1 MRSINWRVTAFT
13 VVFFIVF
20 VRLGFWQLDR
30 EDEKVALLEAN
41 AEAMAGAP
49 VGLAELEAL
58 DRGNPQ
64 TTAPRVVLHG
74 RWENRWVLLDNRILD
89 GRAGYEVL
97 QLFRDA
103 SIEQPVL
110 INRGYVSG
118 GPHRLAAVD
127 ILFDASVTPGLV
139 SIIGI
144 PRFSQEAERVW
155 LGSETMSNGVPLVQ
169 MADAEQIG
177 RVLSE
182 PVYPVVIRL
191 DEKDPM
197 ALPRHW
203 PVTVMAPEMHRGYAV
218 QWFLMAFAIVVMW
231 GVFTWQQWRPQD
243 EPRASS

>member
-20 VRLGFWQLDR
+20 VHLGFWQLDR
-30 EDEKVALLEAN
+30 KDEKVALLEAN
-41 AEAMAGAP
+41 AEAMARSP
-49 VGLAELEAL
+49 VGLAELEARDIDDL
-58 DRGNPQ
+58 QNAGS
-64 TTAPRVVLHG
+64 RVVLYG
-74 RWENRWVLLDNRILD
+74 RWENRWVLLDNRILK

-103 SIEQPVL
+103 TIEQPVL
-110 INRGYVSG
+110 INRGYVPAG
-118 GPHRLAAVD
+118 RHRLAAVD

-144 PRFSQEAERVW
+144 PRFSREAERSW
-155 LGSETMSNGVPLVQ
+155 LGSETMSNGVSLIQ
-169 MADAEQIG
+169 LADAEQIG
-177 RVLSE
+177 QVLSE
-182 PVYPVVIRL
+182 PLYPVVIRL

-231 GVFTWQQWRPQD
+231 GVFTWQQWRPED
-243 EPRASS
+243 EPRAPS

>member
-13 VVFFIVF
+13 VVFFILF

-30 EDEKVALLEAN
+30 EVEKLALLEAN
-41 AEAMAGAP
+41 AKAMARSP
-49 VGLAELEAL
+49 VGLAELKAR
-58 DRGNPQ
+58 D
-64 TTAPRVVLHG
+64 TANLQNAGSRVVLYG
-74 RWENRWVLLDNRILD
+74 RWENSWVLLDNRILK

-97 QLFRDA
+97 QVFRDA
-103 SIEQPVL
+103 TIEQPVL
-110 INRGYVSG
+110 INRGYVSA

-144 PRFSQEAERVW
+144 PRFSQEAERAW
-155 LGSETMSNGVPLVQ
+155 LGSETMSNGVPLIQ
-169 MADAEQIG
+169 LADAEQIG
-177 RVLSE
+177 QVLSE
-182 PVYPVVIRL
+182 PLYPVVIRL

-218 QWFLMAFAIVVMW
+218 QWFLMALAIVVMW
-231 GVFTWQQWRPQD
+231 GVFTCQQWRPQD